1 MKAKTATVV
10 EPKDHSLTLQKEKGD
25 KGYKLSNR
33 NEHSLWRRIWKYRAS
48 YGLMAPFM
56 ILFVVFTVIP
66 VLASIFISLTSFD
79 MLSAPKW
86 VGLMNYER
94 MILDDPIFFKV
105 LKNTLIFAFLTGPLS
120 YVLSFVFAWLI
131 NETGRT
137 LRTILTTVFYMPVLA
152 GNVYFVWG
160 FLFSSDRYG
169 VINGLL
175 MQLNILQEPMGWLI
189 DQNLIIWVLIIV
201 QLWMSLGTGFLS
213 FVAGFQSMNKSL
225 YEAGAMDGIKN
236 RWQELF
242 YITIPSMAPQLMFGA
257 VMQIGSSFGVSA
269 VITNLAG
276 FPTTQYS
283 ADTIVT
289 YILDVG
295 TTRFE
300 MGYASAFAVFL
311 FVLMLFTN
319 SIITRALSKFS
330 PD

>member
-1 MKAKTATVV
+1 MAKNAKTAVADGLV
-10 EPKDHSLTLQKEKGD
+10 LREDNK
-25 KGYKLSNR
+25 KGYALPGGK
-33 NEHSLWRRIWKYRAS
+33 NEHGLWFRIKKYKSS
-48 YGLMAPFM
+48 YILMAPFM
-56 ILFVVFTVIP
+56 ILFLVFTVIP
-66 VLASIFISLTSFD
+66 VLASIVISLTSFD
-79 MLSAPKW
+79 MLNAPKFI
-86 VGLMNYER
+86 GLGNFER
-94 MILDDPIFFKV
+94 MLLDDPIFFKV

-120 YVLSFVFAWLI
+120 YILSFVFAWLI

-137 LRTILTTVFYMPVLA
+137 LRTILTLVFYMPVLA
-152 GNVYFVWG
+152 GNVYFVWA
-160 FLFSSDRYG
+160 FLFSGDRYG

-175 MQLNILQEPMGWLI
+175 MQFGFINEPMGWLI
-189 DQNLIIWVLIIV
+189 DQNYIIWVLIIV

-257 VMQIGSSFGVSA
+257 VMQIGASFGVSA

-311 FVLMLFTN
+311 FVLMLLTN
-319 SIITRALSKFS
+319 SIITRVLSKFS
-330 PD
+330 AD

>member
-1 MKAKTATVV
+1 MKTKNTTVV
-10 EPKDHSLTLQKEKGD
+10 EPKDHSLSLQKEKESS
-25 KGYKLSNR
+25 GYRLV
-33 NEHSLWRRIWKYRAS
+33 NEHSLWRRIWRNRAS
-48 YGLMAPFM
+48 YVLMAPFM
-56 ILFVVFTVIP
+56 ILFTIFTVIP

-79 MLSAPKW
+79 MLSPPKW

-137 LRTILTTVFYMPVLA
+137 LRTILTLVFYMPVLA

-175 MQLNILQEPMGWLI
+175 MQLGFLNEPMGGLI
-189 DQNLIIWVLIIV
+189 DQNLIIWVLIVV

-225 YEAGAMDGIKN
+225 YEAGAMDGISN

-257 VMQIGSSFGVSA
+257 VMQVGASFGVSA

-300 MGYASAFAVFL
+300 MGYASALAVFL
-311 FVLMLFTN
+311 FVMMLLTN
-319 SIITRALSKFS
+319 SIITRVLSRFS
-330 PD
+330 TD

>member
-1 MKAKTATVV
+1 
-10 EPKDHSLTLQKEKGD
+10 
-25 KGYKLSNR
+25 
-33 NEHSLWRRIWKYRAS
+33 
-48 YGLMAPFM
+48 
-56 ILFVVFTVIP
+56 
-66 VLASIFISLTSFD
+66 
-79 MLSAPKW
+79 ML
-86 VGLMNYER
+86 
-94 MILDDPIFFKV
+94 LDDPIFFKV

-120 YVLSFVFAWLI
+120 YILSFVFAWLI

-137 LRTILTTVFYMPVLA
+137 LRTILTLVFYMPVLA
-152 GNVYFVWG
+152 GNVYFVWA
-160 FLFSSDRYG
+160 FLFSGDRYG

-175 MQLNILQEPMGWLI
+175 MQFGFINEPMGWLI
-189 DQNLIIWVLIIV
+189 DQNYIIWVLIIV

-257 VMQIGSSFGVSA
+257 VMQIGASFGVSA

-311 FVLMLFTN
+311 FVLMLLTN
-319 SIITRALSKFS
+319 SIITRVLSKFS
-330 PD
+330 AD

>member
-1 MKAKTATVV
+1 MAKIV
-10 EPKDHSLTLQKEKGD
+10 KEAETDGLVLREDNK
-25 KGYKLSNR
+25 KGYALDGKGGT
-33 NEHSLWRRIWKYRAS
+33 EHGLWFRIKKYKAS
-48 YGLMAPFM
+48 YFLIAPFM
-56 ILFVVFTVIP
+56 ILFLLFTVIP
-66 VLASIFISLTSFD
+66 VVASILISLTSFD
-79 MLSAPKW
+79 MLNAPKFI
-86 VGLMNYER
+86 GFGNYER

-105 LKNTLIFAFLTGPLS
+105 LKNTLIFAFLTGPMS
-120 YVLSFVFAWLI
+120 YILSFVFAWLI

-137 LRTILTTVFYMPVLA
+137 LRTILTLIFYMPVLA
-152 GNVYFVWG
+152 GNVYFVWA
-160 FLFSSDRYG
+160 FLFSGDRYG
-169 VINGLL
+169 VINGFL
-175 MQLNILQEPMGWLI
+175 MQFGIINEPVGWLI
-189 DQNLIIWVLIIV
+189 DQNLILTVLIIV

-257 VMQIGSSFGVSA
+257 VMQIGASFGVSA

-311 FVLMLFTN
+311 FILMLLTN
-319 SIITRALSKFS
+319 SVISRVLSKFS
-330 PD
+330 AD

>member
-1 MKAKTATVV
+1 MK
-10 EPKDHSLTLQKEKGD
+10 PN
-25 KGYKLSNR
+25 KLNTSGAR
-33 NEHSLWRRIWKYRAS
+33 EHGLFFRIRKHRSS
-48 YGLMAPFM
+48 YLLMAPYM
-56 ILFVVFTVIP
+56 ILFLIFTVIP
-66 VLASIFISLTSFD
+66 VLASIGISFTSFD
-79 MLSAPKW
+79 MLSAPKP
-86 VGLMNYER
+86 VGLMNFER
-94 MILDDPIFFKV
+94 MLLDDPIFFKV

-120 YVLSFVFAWLI
+120 YILSFIFAWLI

-137 LRTILTTVFYMPVLA
+137 LRTILTLVFYMPVLA
-152 GNVYFVWG
+152 GNVYFVWA
-160 FLFSSDRYG
+160 FLFSGDRYG

-175 MQLNILQEPMGWLI
+175 MQFGFINEPMGWLI
-189 DQNLIIWVLIIV
+189 DQNYIIWVLIIV

-257 VMQIGSSFGVSA
+257 VMQIGASFGVSA

-311 FVLMLFTN
+311 FVLMLLTN
-319 SIITRALSKFS
+319 SIITRVLSKFS
-330 PD
+330 AD

>member
-1 MKAKTATVV
+1 MAKIAKTAENDGLVLR
-10 EPKDHSLTLQKEKGD
+10 EDNKKAYALGKG
-25 KGYKLSNR
+25 G
-33 NEHSLWRRIWKYRAS
+33 NEHGLWFRIKKYKTS
-48 YGLMAPFM
+48 YILMAPFM
-56 ILFVVFTVIP
+56 ILFLLFTVIP
-66 VLASIFISLTSFD
+66 VVASIVISLTSFD
-79 MLSAPKW
+79 MLNAPKFI
-86 VGLMNYER
+86 GFGNYER

-105 LKNTLIFAFLTGPLS
+105 FKNTLIFAFLTGPLS
-120 YVLSFVFAWLI
+120 YILSFVFAWLI

-137 LRTILTTVFYMPVLA
+137 LRTILTLIFYMPVLA
-152 GNVYFVWG
+152 GNVYFVWA
-160 FLFSSDRYG
+160 FLFSADRYG

-175 MQLNILQEPMGWLI
+175 MQFGILNEPMGWLI
-189 DQNLIIWVLIIV
+189 DQNYIIWVLIIV

-257 VMQIGSSFGVSA
+257 VMQIGASFGVSA

-311 FVLMLFTN
+311 FVLMLLTN
-319 SIITRALSKFS
+319 SIITRVLSKFS
-330 PD
+330 VD

>member
-1 MKAKTATVV
+1 M
-10 EPKDHSLTLQKEKGD
+10 
-25 KGYKLSNR
+25 
-33 NEHSLWRRIWKYRAS
+33 
-48 YGLMAPFM
+48 
-56 ILFVVFTVIP
+56 
-66 VLASIFISLTSFD
+66 
-79 MLSAPKW
+79 
-86 VGLMNYER
+86 
-94 MILDDPIFFKV
+94 
-105 LKNTLIFAFLTGPLS
+105 KNTLIFAFLTGPLS

-137 LRTILTTVFYMPVLA
+137 LRTILTLVFYMPVLA

-175 MQLNILQEPMGWLI
+175 MQLGFLNEPMGWLI
-189 DQNLIIWVLIIV
+189 DQNLIIWVLIVV

-225 YEAGAMDGIKN
+225 YEAGAMDGISN

-257 VMQIGSSFGVSA
+257 VMQVGASFGVSA

-311 FVLMLFTN
+311 FVMMLLTN
-319 SIITRALSKFS
+319 SVITRVLSRFS
-330 PD
+330 TD

>member
-1 MKAKTATVV
+1 
-10 EPKDHSLTLQKEKGD
+10 
-25 KGYKLSNR
+25 
-33 NEHSLWRRIWKYRAS
+33 
-48 YGLMAPFM
+48 
-56 ILFVVFTVIP
+56 
-66 VLASIFISLTSFD
+66 
-79 MLSAPKW
+79 
-86 VGLMNYER
+86 MNYER

-120 YVLSFVFAWLI
+120 YILSFVFAWLI

-137 LRTILTTVFYMPVLA
+137 LRTILTLVFYMPVLA
-152 GNVYFVWG
+152 GNVYFVWA

-175 MQLNILQEPMGWLI
+175 MQMNILQEPMGWLI
-189 DQNLIIWVLIIV
+189 DQNLIIWVLIVV

-213 FVAGFQSMNKSL
+213 FVAGFQSMNKTL
-225 YEAGAMDGIKN
+225 FEAGAMDGIKN

-257 VMQIGSSFGVSA
+257 VMQIGASFGVSA

-295 TTRFE
+295 TQRYE
-300 MGYASAFAVFL
+300 MGYASCFAVFL
-311 FVLMLFTN
+311 FVLMLLTN
-319 SIITRALSKFS
+319 SLITRVLSKFS
-330 PD
+330 TD

>member
-1 MKAKTATVV
+1 MKTKNTTVV
-10 EPKDHSLTLQKEKGD
+10 EPKDHSLSLQKEKESS
-25 KGYKLSNR
+25 GYRLV
-33 NEHSLWRRIWKYRAS
+33 NEHSLWRRIWRNRAS
-48 YGLMAPFM
+48 YVLMAPFM
-56 ILFVVFTVIP
+56 ILFTIFTVIP

-79 MLSAPKW
+79 MLSPPKW

-137 LRTILTTVFYMPVLA
+137 LRTILTLVFYMPVLA

-175 MQLNILQEPMGWLI
+175 MQLGFLNEPMGWLI
-189 DQNLIIWVLIIV
+189 DQNLIIWVLIVV

-225 YEAGAMDGIKN
+225 YEAGAMDGISN

-257 VMQIGSSFGVSA
+257 VMQVGASFGVSA

-300 MGYASAFAVFL
+300 MGYACAIATLLFL
-311 FVLMLFTN
+311 ISIIANKVVQFVLDR
-319 SIITRALSKFS
+319 IGK
-330 PD
+330 